1 MLTTEFLTIGTAGA
15 TVDGRTIQEQWL
27 TDCAE
32 SYDPEIYTATIN
44 GEHQTWYG
52 CLGTVHSLRLGK
64 NKQGKTTLEAELRP
78 NYRLIQFNMAGQKLF
93 TSMEIE
99 PKFSDTGKAYLEG
112 LAVTDNP
119 ASLSTTML
127 QLFSKDKS
135 DKALSEP
142 FEFSLGI
149 DGGEPMPN
157 PISKDDEKTMF
168 KKFMAYLKGEQT
180 EFKNQTIEQDD
191 DVMTQA
197 QFEALEKLHTEQAA
211 TSAAAFTVLT
221 QAMTAMAEKFTAPD
235 ADDNN
240 PEADQSEET
249 ETQKLSAL
257 VENLTKQVADLSQE
271 IPPKFSGDNLGDE
284 TTTKEF
290 I

>member
-135 DKALSEP
+135 SKALSEP

-149 DGGEPMPN
+149 DGGEPMPA
-157 PISKDDEKTMF
+157 DDEKTMF
-168 KKFMAYLKGEQT
+168 EKFKSFMKRETT
-180 EFKNQTIEQDD
+180 EFKNQPIKQDD

-197 QFEALEKLHTEQAA
+197 QFEALEKLHKAQGDA
-211 TSAAAFTVLT
+211 TAAAFTTLT
-221 QAMTAMAEKFTAPD
+221 EAITTIGEKFTPKVGGD
-235 ADDNN
+235 ESNT
-240 PEADQSEET
+240 PEQTEET
-249 ETQKLSAL
+249 DMQKLTVL
-257 VENLTKQVADLSQE
+257 VENLTKEVADLGQE
-271 IPPKFSGDNLGDE
+271 KKPKFNGENLGDE
-284 TTTKEF
+284 DEKKTF